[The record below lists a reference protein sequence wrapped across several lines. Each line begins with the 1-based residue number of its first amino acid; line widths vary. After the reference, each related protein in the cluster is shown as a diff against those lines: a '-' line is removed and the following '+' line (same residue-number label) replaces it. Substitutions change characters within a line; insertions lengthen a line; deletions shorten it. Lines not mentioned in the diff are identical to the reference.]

1 MSIYQVNKLFYRM
14 DNDADFRRRMR
25 EDPEGTVKSLPLS
38 GDEMEAIISGD
49 VGRLYRM
56 GAHTFCLNHMA
67 RYEMFGVNRDNYL
80 DRIRDGM
87 EYDPRFDLGK
97 MPVQYVPQDK

>member
-1 MSIYQVNKLFYRM
+1 MSIYQVNKIFYEM
-14 DNDADFRRRMR
+14 DNNADFRQRMR
-25 EDPEGTVKSLPLS
+25 EDPEGVVKSLPLT
-38 GDEMEAIISGD
+38 GDEIEALVTGD

-80 DRIRDGM
+80 EKIRDGM
-87 EYDPRFDLGK
+87 EYDPRFELGA
-97 MPVQYVPQDK
+97 MPHQYVPKNQ